1 MLASKLHM
9 LTIGIVAQDR
19 AINNTVIKIYPIEII
34 PNFDGEL
41 SPTSAVLEGSGS
53 DLNENE
59 YAVNINL
66 SNYIE
71 ADWLSLSTNRTTAPN
86 VVKGEQVIVWNYA
99 DTDKY
104 YWTSMGRDDS
114 LRKLETVVYHYSNV
128 RNNLG
133 DSPKSMANQYTIE
146 VSTHGKHL
154 TVKTAKNDN
163 EPFLYTLQI
172 NTFDGC
178 VFIKDD
184 VGNIILLDSKN
195 TAITHKN
202 KDQSTINLTKKD
214 ILINC
219 ENNIAMQCA
228 NDFTINCGN
237 SFSLSA
243 GSKASIGS
251 GGPIDIN
258 ASASIAMKASGISM
272 QSSGAY
278 RSNALQFTG
287 NVYVI
292 GEAEFSN
299 SLTAKSIK
307 ASDFYGNFHGT
318 LFGSIA

>member
-1 MLASKLHM
+1 MLTSKLRM
-9 LTIGIVAQDR
+9 LTLGIVAQDR
-19 AINNTVIKIYPIEII
+19 ALNSGVIKIYPIEII

-41 SPTSAVLEGSGS
+41 SPTTVNVDGSGS
-53 DLNENE
+53 DLNNNE
-59 YAVNINL
+59 YAVNVNI

-71 ADWLSLSTNRTTAPN
+71 ANWLSLSTNRTTAPD

-99 DTDKY
+99 DTDQY

-128 RNNLG
+128 RDNLG
-133 DSPKSMANQYTIE
+133 DTPKSQANQYTIE

-195 TAITHKN
+195 TNITHRN
-202 KDQSTINLTKKD
+202 KDDSLLSLHKKD
-214 ILINC
+214 ITISC
-219 ENNIAMQCA
+219 KNNISMKCT
-228 NDFTINCGN
+228 NDCTIDCGN
-237 SFSLSA
+237 AYTLTA
-243 GSKASIGS
+243 GASASIGS
-251 GGPIDIN
+251 GGPIDI
-258 ASASIAMKASGISM
+258 SAGANIAMSASGISM
-272 QSSGAY
+272 TSASYRSGAM
-278 RSNALQFTG
+278 QFTG
-287 NVYVI
+287 SVSVI
-292 GEAEFSN
+292 GQATFSD
-299 SLTAKSIK
+299 SLTAKTIT
-307 ASDFYGNFHGT
+307 ATDFYGNFHGT